1 MLNNSQEGR
10 VGEKPPSYES
20 YSSMIVVGERERERE
35 EAFAIPAKDYCMKVQ
50 MVMKLH
56 FDVQDDIKMVLVIFI
71 PHVVH
76 EVASFPVH
84 QWIKQSA

>member
-1 MLNNSQEGR
+1 LER
-10 VGEKPPSYES
+10 ER
-20 YSSMIVVGERERERE
+20 ERERERE

-71 PHVVH
+71 PHMVH
-76 EVASFPVH
+76 EVASCPVH